1 MGARLRVLD
10 IVNTDH
16 AALHFLMY
24 RANWINAHTEFEND
38 IVCSHGPH
46 LSRVQ
51 LQGGTVTAMD
61 IPRGLAPGGMARLL
75 ARLTRHMRANR
86 YTIVHTHNSVTGAV
100 GRMAA
105 RLARV
110 PLVIHTTHGFHYH
123 ESMGAVRRWPYI
135 TAERVLARL
144 CDVLLFQNR
153 EEFEDLRRLD
163 LRPRKGGYF
172 VGNGI
177 DLAKFPRRAG
187 LPENPRPIILCVA
200 RLEPVKNQE
209 MLFRALEILRA
220 TVDAEV
226 WLVGDGP
233 CQARYE
239 ADLRQR
245 GLTDR
250 VRFLGYRYDIP
261 ELTAAADVC
270 VLTSIKEGIPR
281 SLVQAM
287 AVGVPVVATNVK
299 GTREAVVDGESGFLV
314 PLDDAAA
321 LAARLGQLLASAE
334 LRREMGGRASTW
346 AREQFDEEQITK
358 RLVDIYRRALKEQGI
373 AAPRYTAATA
383 EMSWAEHRPA

>member
-1 MGARLRVLD
+1 MGAELRILD

-16 AALHFLMY
+16 AALHFLLY
-24 RANWINAHTEFEND
+24 RANWINAHTEFRND
-38 IVCSHGPH
+38 IVCSPGPH

-51 LQGGTVTAMD
+51 LEGGVVTAMD
-61 IPRGLAPGGMARLL
+61 IPRGLSPRGMAGLL

-110 PLVIHTTHGFHYH
+110 PLVIHTTHGFHFH
-123 ESMGAVRRWPYI
+123 EDMSALRRWPYV
-135 TAERVLARL
+135 TAARLLARL
-144 CDVLLFQNR
+144 SDLLLFQNR

-163 LRPRKGGYF
+163 LRPRQGGYF

-177 DLAKFPRRAG
+177 DLAKFARRPG
-187 LPENPRPIILCVA
+187 LPENPRPVILCVA

-209 MLFRALEILRA
+209 MLFRALEIVRA
-220 TVDAEV
+220 RFDAEV

-233 CQARYE
+233 CQASYE
-239 ADLRQR
+239 ADLRRR
-245 GLTDR
+245 GLTDA

-270 VLTSIKEGIPR
+270 VLTSLKEGIPR

-287 AVGVPVVATNVK
+287 AVGVPVVATDVK
-299 GTREAVVDGESGFLV
+299 GTREVVVDGQSGFLV
-314 PLDDAAA
+314 PLHDAAA
-321 LAARLGQLLASAE
+321 LAERLERLLGSAE
-334 LRREMGGRASTW
+334 LRREIGARASAW
-346 AREQFDEEQITK
+346 VREHFDEAEITK
-358 RLVDIYRRALKEQGI
+358 RLADIYRRALKEQGI
-373 AAPRYTAATA
+373 AVPRYTPAAA
-383 EMSWAEHRPA
+383 EISWAEHRPA